1 MRMHAVSP
9 MPSKSDMAFLPGST
23 VFVMSMR
30 KQVFPKRFDAGRV
43 CGKREEKENCNF
55 FAAKVKN
62 YNKEV

>member
-9 MPSKSDMAFLPGST
+9 TPFRSDMVFLPGST
-23 VFVMSMR
+23 VFATPTR
-30 KQVFPKRFDAGRV
+30 KLVFRKRFDAGRV